1 MTAILE
7 DGRLIGNNSTKN
19 KAFVTHISA
28 NCSHKS
34 VCTFEIKIAEESF
47 KVWLAYSAIKFVVKR
62 HLKNQKKSRN
72 KK

>member
-1 MTAILE
+1 MA
-7 DGRLIGNNSTKN
+7 
-19 KAFVTHISA
+19 HISA

-47 KVWLAYSAIKFVVKR
+47 KVWLAFSAIKFVVKR